1 MPTTKTELSFS
12 PRRLKELRERQ
23 SLTVT
28 QLAAKLAIVE
38 NTYRNFE
45 NGRTSP
51 RVNQVLIML
60 EMFGLTP
67 ADLDQLLE

>member
-23 SLTVT
+23 GLTVT